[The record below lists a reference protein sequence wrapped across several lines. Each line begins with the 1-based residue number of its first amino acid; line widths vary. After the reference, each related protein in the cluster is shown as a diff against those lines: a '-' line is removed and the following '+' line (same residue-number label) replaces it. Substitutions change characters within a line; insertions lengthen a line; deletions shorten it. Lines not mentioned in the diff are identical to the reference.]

1 MAIWVSYTQSGYE
14 GGGQSLATNTRL
26 ILSRDGN
33 TSSPASVKWRIEG
46 TGLNPADAEDFGGT
60 FPSGTLEFAPFQSAT
75 LDIPIRDDDIIEP
88 NEEFTIIFY
97 DPIGDTLADYL
108 TNGAIKMTIANDDAL
123 ASIKSYNGDSP
134 EGDSGKKFIY
144 FYIELSTSTGKP
156 VSVDW
161 ALTGTGAN
169 PVDAADF
176 GGTLPSGTV
185 TLVGWETSR
194 MFMVEVSGDTTVE
207 PDETYTIT
215 LSNPNGVALGT
226 TTATGTIRNDDT
238 TLSIAALDAT
248 KAEGSSGSTAYTFEV
263 TRAGNIEGNST
274 ASYAVTGTGANPA
287 DAADFGGTLPSDT
300 VSFAPG
306 ETRKVITINVSGDST
321 REGNETFAV
330 TLTNLRYA
338 PIATATA
345 TGTIV
350 NDDIE
355 PTRRLAIT
363 SGGTSREVEMQA
375 YSGPVSWL
383 QNMHI
388 GADVSEAMHGT
399 DLADFINTLGGDD
412 AIDGGKG
419 DDVLDG
425 GLGSNFLTGGSGMDT
440 FFVDGRGNGVT
451 WSTVTDLEKGEWVT
465 CWGWKEGTSK
475 LTWAEMAGADGYKG
489 ATAHIDLD
497 ANGSIDMSMTISSK
511 YSAAVLAMPGQVGDA
526 SYLAFTLA

>member
-1 MAIWVSYTQSGYE
+1 
-14 GGGQSLATNTRL
+14 
-26 ILSRDGN
+26 
-33 TSSPASVKWRIEG
+33 
-46 TGLNPADAEDFGGT
+46 
-60 FPSGTLEFAPFQSAT
+60 
-75 LDIPIRDDDIIEP
+75 
-88 NEEFTIIFY
+88 
-97 DPIGDTLADYL
+97 
-108 TNGAIKMTIANDDAL
+108 MTIGNDDAS
-123 ASIKSYNGDSP
+123 ASIAAFNVELV
-134 EGDSGKKFIY
+134 EGDSGKRY
-144 FYIELSTSTGKP
+144 FYYSIDLSSSTGK
-156 VSVDW
+156 VTSVDW

-169 PVDAADF
+169 PADAADF

-185 TLVGWETSR
+185 TFQGWEKTR
-194 MFMVEVSGDTTVE
+194 MFAVEVSGDTTVE
-207 PDETYTIT
+207 PDETFTIT

-274 ASYAVTGTGANPA
+274 ASYAVTGTGASPA

-321 REGNETFAV
+321 VEGNETFGV

-338 PIATATA
+338 PIATASA
-345 TGTIV
+345 IGTII

-355 PTRRLAIT
+355 PTRRLAIV
-363 SGGTSREVEMQA
+363 SDGVSRDVEMQR

-383 QNMHI
+383 QNMHT
-388 GADVSEAMHGT
+388 GSDTNEAMRGT
-399 DLADFINTLGGDD
+399 DLADFVNTLGGDD

-425 GLGSNFLTGGSGMDT
+425 GLGSNFLTGGAGLDT
-440 FFVDGRGNGVT
+440 FFVDGRSGGVT
-451 WSTVTDLEKGEWVT
+451 WSTVTDLEKGELVT

-475 LTWAEMAGADGYKG
+475 LTWAEMSGAEGYKG

-497 ANGSIDMSMTISSK
+497 ANGSIDMSITISAKSP
-511 YSAAVLAMPGQVGDA
+511 AAVVAMTGQVGDA
-526 SYLAFTLA
+526 SYLAFTLS